1 MTVINE
7 SWIRHL
13 PSGFR
18 KRLHG
23 RVQLQ
28 KILSNIVWLSMDRVL
43 RLGITAVVGVWMAR
57 YLGPEQFGLLNYAAA
72 FVALFTPLATLGL
85 DSILVRD
92 ILGDDEATRHVTLGT
107 AFAMRC
113 AGSVAGALGA
123 TALISFTRPGDQ
135 FTLVLVLLSA
145 LGMFALAFDVIDL
158 WFQSQVKV
166 KFAVYAKNGAFLVM
180 SAVRVALLLMRAPLI
195 AFAAATLAELLLG
208 AAALVYMY
216 HRRGQHMRTWRVR
229 VDRALLFLHDGW
241 PLAFATL
248 GTILYMRI
256 GQVMLGDILTD
267 REVGEYS
274 VAIRLAEAW
283 YFLPVAIT
291 ASVFP
296 SILAA
301 KRTDAVQYA
310 RRMKILY
317 GALSAI
323 ALAVAIPTSFFA
335 QAIVTVLFGA
345 QYAAGGPVLAI
356 YVWASLPV
364 FLGIASSQY
373 LIAENRTG
381 VALFRT
387 ITGSVV
393 NIVLNLAL
401 IPQFGT
407 TGAAVAALIAYTI
420 ATFSFG
426 VVPNLRGHLALMAR
440 SLNPH
445 FLLAE
450 LRKATGH

>member
-1 MTVINE
+1 MTVTNE

-18 KRLHG
+18 ARLHG

-28 KILSNIVWLSMDRVL
+28 KILSNIIWLSLDKVL
-43 RLGITAVVGVWMAR
+43 RLGITAVIGVWMAR

-92 ILGDDEATRHVTLGT
+92 ILGNDDAARHVTLGT

-113 AGSVAGALGA
+113 AGSAVGALCA
-123 TALISFTRPGDQ
+123 TILITWIRPGDPL
-135 FTLVLVLLSA
+135 TLVLVVLSA
-145 LGMFALAFDVIDL
+145 FGMFALAFDVIDS

-180 SAVRVALLLMRAPLI
+180 SAVRVVLLLMHAPLVT
-195 AFAAATLAELLLG
+195 FAAATLAELLLG
-208 AAALVYMY
+208 SAALVVMY
-216 HRRGQHMRTWRVR
+216 HRRGQHMRVWRVR
-229 VDRALLFLHDGW
+229 IDRALQFLHDSW

-256 GQVMLGDILTD
+256 GQVMLGGILTV

-274 VAIRLAEAW
+274 VALRLAEAW

-296 SILAA
+296 SILVA
-301 KRTDAVQYA
+301 KRADSVQYA
-310 RRMKILY
+310 RRMQILY
-317 GALSAI
+317 GSLSAI
-323 ALAVAIPTSFFA
+323 SLIVAIPTSFFA
-335 QAIVTVLFGA
+335 HTIIAVVFGP
-345 QYAAGGPVLAI
+345 QYAAAGPVLAI

-364 FLGIASSQY
+364 FLGIASGQY
-373 LIAENRTG
+373 LIAENRTQ

-393 NIVLNLAL
+393 NIVLNLVL
-401 IPQFGT
+401 IPRYGT

-420 ATFSFG
+420 ATFSFA
-426 VVPNLRGHLALMAR
+426 VVGDLRAHLGLMAR
-440 SLNPH
+440 SVNPR
-445 FLLAE
+445 FLLTE
-450 LRKATGH
+450 LRKATGN